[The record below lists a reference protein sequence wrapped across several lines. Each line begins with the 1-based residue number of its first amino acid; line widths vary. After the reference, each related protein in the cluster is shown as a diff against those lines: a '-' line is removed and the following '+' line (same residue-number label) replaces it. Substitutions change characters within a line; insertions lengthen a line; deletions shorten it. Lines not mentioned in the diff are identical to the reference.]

1 MGTCTWNT
9 NYKLVFSGGEAM
21 GGPASVQLAKSVA
34 PDGQIAVEVPLKAPA
49 TAGSYTGTW
58 KLQAEDGTQFGQV
71 TVRIKVKSEAFSV
84 SSVYT
89 NLSDVIPAACPYTY
103 SIDISIVSSAA
114 GKVTYQTE
122 TSDGAVSSLKSL
134 TFDAAGTEVED
145 FTWSGLGVGG
155 ATTDYWLKVYVQQ
168 PNNQTFGPFNFKV
181 TCP

>member
-1 MGTCTWNT
+1 M
-9 NYKLVFSGGEAM
+9 
-21 GGPASVQLAKSVA
+21 
-34 PDGQIAVEVPLKAPA
+34 
-49 TAGSYTGTW
+49 
-58 KLQAEDGTQFGQV
+58 

-122 TSDGAVSSLKSL
+122 TSDGAASSLKSL
-134 TFDAAGTEVED
+134 TFDAAGTKVED

-155 ATTDYWLKVYVQQ
+155 ATTELLVKGLYPTAQQ
-168 PNNQTFGPFNFKV
+168 PDLRALQI
-181 TCP
+181 